1 MAQLNDDWYGARKKH
16 YSVKET
22 LAWVSSALNS
32 AKDDFASLASALAN
46 RKKPIETRFFKVF
59 VLSDKKCLPMFK
71 LLRPRRFA
79 SLVEA
84 ASEMSD
90 SERTQLWKSVFQP
103 YLGDWDQI
111 ISIIDNR
118 IPGRQQIIEFRQAF
132 VTISSLQH
140 QMITEPSSAT
150 KEAIKQ
156 YMDAFDR
163 FWPRWEMLAAILP
176 VGCTAKTNGA
186 IRGKYDKYCL
196 KNAVLAALFDVDLK
210 TISRWKTAD
219 TPHAQE
225 FRACRDSRAKME
237 NLARI
242 FKAQREYGRVC
253 TARGRKVRSR
263 VSYSEDI
270 GADDEESDS

>member
-22 LAWVSSALNS
+22 LVWASSALNS
-32 AKDDFASLASALAN
+32 ARDDFAALASALAN
-46 RKKPIETRFFKVF
+46 RKKPIDARFFKVF
-59 VLSDKKCLPMFK
+59 ALSDKKCLTIFK

-84 ASEMSD
+84 SSEMSD
-90 SERTQLWKSVFQP
+90 ADRAQLWKTVFQP
-103 YLGDWDQI
+103 YLGDWGQT
-111 ISIIDNR
+111 ISIVDNR
-118 IPGRQQIIEFRQAF
+118 LPGRQQIIEFRQAF

-140 QMITEPSSAT
+140 QMITEPGSAT

-163 FWPRWEMLAAILP
+163 LWPLWELLATILP
-176 VGCTAKTNGA
+176 VGSAAKANGA

-270 GADDEESDS
+270 GADDADNDS

>member
-1 MAQLNDDWYGARKKH
+1 MAKLNDDWYGARKKH

-22 LAWVSSALNS
+22 LVWASSALNS
-32 AKDDFASLASALAN
+32 ARDDFAALASALAN
-46 RKKPIETRFFKVF
+46 RKKPIDARFFKVF
-59 VLSDKKCLPMFK
+59 ALSDKKCRPMFK

-84 ASEMSD
+84 SSEMSD
-90 SERTQLWKSVFQP
+90 ADRAQLWKTVFQP
-103 YLGDWDQI
+103 FLGDWGQT
-111 ISIIDNR
+111 ISIVDNR
-118 IPGRQQIIEFRQAF
+118 LPGRQQIIEFRQAF

-140 QMITEPSSAT
+140 QMITEPGSAT

-163 FWPRWEMLAAILP
+163 LWPLWELLATILP
-176 VGCTAKTNGA
+176 VGSAAKANGA

-225 FRACRDSRAKME
+225 FRFCRDSRAKME

-242 FKAQREYGRVC
+242 FKAQRDYGRDC
-253 TARGRKVRSR
+253 AARGRKVRSR